1 MAFHFS
7 LTALLRLRESV
18 EKAELL
24 RLQTIAAQAVQLR
37 LEIESI
43 DSEIKT
49 RRQELL
55 DQTAGGISGAELHLA
70 ALSEA
75 ARQQRR
81 AQILNKLNEV
91 EQLRKKQQLRYTHA
105 HQQREILSNL
115 RERQLS
121 VYVREQARREQQQ
134 IDELFL
140 IRRAHRARE

>member
-7 LTALLRLRESV
+7 LRALLRLRESV

-24 RLQTIAAQAVQLR
+24 RLQKIAAQAVQLR

-43 DSEIKT
+43 DGEIRI

-55 DQTAGGISGAELHLA
+55 NQAANGISGAELHLA
-70 ALSEA
+70 SLMEA
-75 ARQQRR
+75 GRQQSRT
-81 AQILNKLNEV
+81 QMLTKLEEV

-105 HQQREILSNL
+105 HQQRETLSNL

-121 VYVREQARREQQQ
+121 VYMREQARREQQQ
-134 IDELFL
+134 VDELFL

>member
-7 LTALLRLRESV
+7 LRALLRLRESV

-37 LEIESI
+37 LEIESL
-43 DSEIKT
+43 DGEIKN

-55 DQTAGGISGAELHLA
+55 DQAATGISGAELHLA
-70 ALSEA
+70 AESEA

-81 AQILNKLNEV
+81 TQMLSKLNEV

-121 VYVREQARREQQQ
+121 VYLREQTRREQQQ

-140 IRRAHRARE
+140 IRRAHRSRE

>member
-7 LTALLRLRESV
+7 LKALLRLRESV

-55 DQTAGGISGAELHLA
+55 DQTASGISGAELHLA

-81 AQILNKLNEV
+81 TQMLNKLNEV

-140 IRRAHRARE
+140 IRRAHRTRE

>member
-7 LTALLRLRESV
+7 LKALLRLRESV
-18 EKAELL
+18 ERAELM

-43 DSEIKT
+43 DSEIRT
-49 RRQELL
+49 RRQELF
-55 DQTAGGISGAELHLA
+55 DHTATGISGAELHLA

-81 AQILNKLNEV
+81 TQTLTKLHEV

-115 RERQLS
+115 RERQLA
-121 VYVREQARREQQQ
+121 VYVREQNRREQQQ
-134 IDELFL
+134 VDELFL
-140 IRRAHRARE
+140 IRRAHRAHE

>member
-7 LTALLRLRESV
+7 LRALLRLRESV

-43 DSEIKT
+43 DAEIKT

-81 AQILNKLNEV
+81 AQMLIKLNEV

-140 IRRAHRARE
+140 IRRAHKARE

>member
-7 LTALLRLRESV
+7 LRALLRLRESV

-43 DSEIKT
+43 DDEIKT

-55 DQTAGGISGAELHLA
+55 DQTASGISGAELHLA

-81 AQILNKLNEV
+81 AQNLNKLNEV
-91 EQLRKKQQLRYTHA
+91 EQLRRKQQLRYTHA

>member
-7 LTALLRLRESV
+7 LRALLRLRESV

-24 RLQTIAAQAVQLR
+24 RLQTLAAQAVQLR

-43 DSEIKT
+43 DAEIRT
-49 RRQELL
+49 RRQEIL

-81 AQILNKLNEV
+81 AQMSNKLNEV
-91 EQLRKKQQLRYTHA
+91 EELRKKQQLRYTYA
-105 HQQREILSNL
+105 HQQRETLSNL

-121 VYVREQARREQQQ
+121 VYLREQARREQQQ

>member
-7 LTALLRLRESV
+7 LRALLRLRESV

-24 RLQTIAAQAVQLR
+24 RLQSIAAQAVQLR

-81 AQILNKLNEV
+81 AQMLIKLNEV

>member
-7 LTALLRLRESV
+7 LRALLRLRESV

-24 RLQTIAAQAVQLR
+24 RLQKIAAQAVQLR

-43 DSEIKT
+43 DGEIRT

-55 DQTAGGISGAELHLA
+55 NQAANGITGAELHLA
-70 ALSEA
+70 ALTEA
-75 ARQQRR
+75 ACQQSRTQML
-81 AQILNKLNEV
+81 AKLQEI

-134 IDELFL
+134 VDELFL